1 MKRKIHSPF
10 IDNIWGADLANMQL
24 IFKVNKEFRFS
35 LCVMDI
41 YSRYARAIPMKEKKY
56 ITNIILFRRFLMN
69 QIANQIKY
77 GLMRVMDFQR
87 IMKENPLLLKDS
99 LELQKKN

>member
-1 MKRKIHSPF
+1 
-10 IDNIWGADLANMQL
+10 
-24 IFKVNKEFRFS
+24 
-35 LCVMDI
+35 
-41 YSRYARAIPMKEKKY
+41 
-56 ITNIILFRRFLMN
+56 MN

-99 LELQKKN
+99 LELQKKKLNL